1 MKAAENVNK
10 ICDLADDP
18 IDTLFNKTYIMTI
31 RGRKRSVKM
40 EVNYTAD
47 LVFRMGNLS
56 KWVFENLLDQDKVTK
71 ESCMDEDCFHP
82 CYNTEYTMHCPRC
95 WYEINTALSNGK
107 TLEEESERLTQICGK
122 CQVPPEDDRELP
134 GEFREYE
141 PIADTAFKPA
151 KTYEEWK
158 AEKLVDA
165 EDAEEE

>member
-1 MKAAENVNK
+1 
-10 ICDLADDP
+10 
-18 IDTLFNKTYIMTI
+18 
-31 RGRKRSVKM
+31 
-40 EVNYTAD
+40 
-47 LVFRMGNLS
+47 MGNQAN
-56 KWVFENLLDQDKVTK
+56 WVFENLLDQDKVTK

-95 WYEINTALSNGK
+95 WYEINKSLANGVS
-107 TLEEESERLTQICGK
+107 LEEDKERLTQICGK

-141 PIADTAFKPA
+141 PIADSAFKPA